1 MATKRKRPVR
11 AATKHARAKAIG
23 LALMGG
29 YDAQLVKQGGG
40 CAICGARPKVRRL
53 NVDHEHLSGAVRG
66 LLCARCN
73 RGLGWFADRPERL
86 EGAALYL
93 KWGWAAATAYRDA
106 RWQTRDREEHR

>member
-1 MATKRKRPVR
+1 MIRPKKTTGKRPVK
-11 AATKHARAKAIG
+11 AATRHARAKAIG

-29 YDAQLVKQGGG
+29 YAAQLEKQGFG

-53 NVDHEHLSGAVRG
+53 NIDHEHGSGMVRG

-73 RGLGWFADRPERL
+73 RGLGWFADSPYRL

-93 KWGWAAATAYRDA
+93 KWGWGAAVAYRDA
-106 RWQTRDREEHR
+106 QRG